1 MKEQGTAYEQ
11 ANDYV
16 HQIEEKWLV
25 TAILNLVEAQHKV
38 ESCGCPNCR
47 KRPGSLREVISDE
60 ICRLTVPLPPEKK
73 LARVYSPKQQ
83 KPK

>member
-1 MKEQGTAYEQ
+1 MKEQETAYEQ

-25 TAILNLVEAQHKV
+25 TAFFNLVEAQRKV

-47 KRPGSLREVISDE
+47 KRPDSLRDVITDE
-60 ICRLTVPLPPEKK
+60 ICRLTVPLPPERR
-73 LARVYSPKQQ
+73 LAQVYPPKQQ